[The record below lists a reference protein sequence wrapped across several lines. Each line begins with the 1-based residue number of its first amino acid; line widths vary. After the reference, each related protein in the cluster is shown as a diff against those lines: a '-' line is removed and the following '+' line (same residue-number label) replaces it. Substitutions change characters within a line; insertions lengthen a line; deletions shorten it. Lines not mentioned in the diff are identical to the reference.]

1 MLFLFHHSK
10 QECLRGMIFSS
21 MYCLAS
27 ILASTLPPLLDSDS
41 ATRASDPV
49 EAVDTGTT
57 GGTGDVNA
65 DTEDISWTIQSTP
78 C

>member
-41 ATRASDPV
+41 ASRASNISHKLKGESDPV

-57 GGTGDVNA
+57 GGT
-65 DTEDISWTIQSTP
+65 
-78 C
+78 